1 MSSEPL
7 DHYSQQHGD
16 FKTKFQGTSTP
27 ADPLLVSAPELAKLL
42 QVSTRTLWRLQSAGQ
57 IPPPIRLGGS
67 TRWRLDEVRRWI
79 ERGCP
84 TVGNCINDSKPMR

>member
-1 MSSEPL
+1 MSSEPV
-7 DHYSQQHGD
+7 DQHTLRHEAPGSNSPP
-16 FKTKFQGTSTP
+16 GP
-27 ADPLLVSAPELAKLL
+27 AVVSPLLVSAPELAKLL

-57 IPPPIRLGGS
+57 IPPPVRLGGS

-84 TVGNCINDSKPMR
+84 TVGDCINDTKPMR